1 MQVQVRTH
9 SGVIMR
15 AKRGRHGTCPNMP
28 AVNIRKV
35 TQQGVESVQCR
46 LGCSRWGAHWRNLA
60 NTIEPSTRA
69 GDVACVN
76 YFDHLSLIDVKLTCI
91 KV

>member
-15 AKRGRHGTCPNMP
+15 AKRGMHGTCPNMP
-28 AVNIRKV
+28 AVDILKA
-35 TQQGVESVQCR
+35 TQQGVESVQCGCR
-46 LGCSRWGAHWRNLA
+46 LGCSRWGAHSRNLA
-60 NTIEPSTRA
+60 NTTEPFICSS
-69 GDVACVN
+69 DVALCQIT
-76 YFDHLSLIDVKLTCI
+76 LTIEVKLTCS